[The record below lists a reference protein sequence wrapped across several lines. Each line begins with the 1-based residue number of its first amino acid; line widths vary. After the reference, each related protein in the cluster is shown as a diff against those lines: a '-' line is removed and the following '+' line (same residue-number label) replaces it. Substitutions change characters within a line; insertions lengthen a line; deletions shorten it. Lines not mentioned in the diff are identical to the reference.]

1 MSKVL
6 IVDDDKT
13 LAGII
18 QDVLAEVDQSAVV
31 ATSAEDAFA
40 ILSAQNDI
48 VTVLAD
54 YRLNGELS
62 GIELL
67 REAQSRD
74 PNLRC
79 ILMSGDV
86 SSIPEDLERLESE
99 KIEVLAKP
107 LRMKQLVEKL
117 C

>member
-18 QDVLAEVDQSAVV
+18 QDVLAEVEQSAVV
-31 ATSAEDAFA
+31 TTSSEDALA
-40 ILSAQNDI
+40 VLSAQDDI

-79 ILMSGDV
+79 LLMSGDV
-86 SSIPEDLERLESE
+86 RSIPEDLVRLKSE
-99 KIEVLAKP
+99 NIEVLAKP
-107 LRMKQLVEKL
+107 LRMKELVEKL

>member
-18 QDVLAEVDQSAVV
+18 QDVLTEVDQSAVV
-31 ATSAEDAFA
+31 ATSAEDAIT
-40 ILSAQNDI
+40 ILSTQNDI